1 MPFAFCL
8 LPFALLPLNH
18 YRAMTPMKVIS
29 FNDSGTESQRTYY
42 GLTTEE
48 QYPQIYT
55 EIYFIWIN
63 TDFGLRLFFLGTDEH
78 GLKIKTRLRC
88 AMGMALLV
96 KGLH

>member
-1 MPFAFCL
+1 MEMVYRGSEFAFCL
-8 LPFALLPLNH
+8 LPFALLPLNP

-42 GLTTEE
+42 GLTREE

-63 TDFGLRLFFLGTDEH
+63 TDFGLRLLFLGT
-78 GLKIKTRLRC
+78 
-88 AMGMALLV
+88 ALLNEE
-96 KGLH
+96 